1 MLPVKIGSRYLPAF
15 YQCFQGDFQVSTT
28 DQTTISD
35 LLRRVTEG
43 QESILEL
50 SKDGDLKRIAFGQRK
65 LQPELPTPTRQESP
79 PRAHVFHTADSLI
92 AYAEKYGDCDTVILL
107 DVPSMNGCV
116 VLSDVADQQFELL
129 PFQPTQH
136 PLFVE
141 WSKMLGRRID
151 VLQFAEFIMGHRRQI
166 VSPDGREAAMI
177 FSQLQAS
184 TKMTVARGQGKAA
197 INGIMIETKIQGK
210 AGEAFVELPESLT
223 VRLPLFVG
231 EPEQDIEI
239 DLLIGSQ
246 DTSIWVSASAAGV
259 LDAQLQA
266 FTAMADKIRDGLP
279 EMTVG
284 LGRVAHGAWK
294 YIQA

>member
-1 MLPVKIGSRYLPAF
+1 MEPK
-15 YQCFQGDFQVSTT
+15 DQVTVA
-28 DQTTISD
+28 D

-43 QESILEL
+43 QETVFDIEVDEHGSRKV
-50 SKDGDLKRIAFGQRK
+50 SFGQRE

-92 AYAEKYGDCDTVILL
+92 EYVQKYGAGDTVILL
-107 DVPSMNGCV
+107 DVPAMNGCV
-116 VLSDVADQQFELL
+116 VLSDVSDEQFELL
-129 PFQPTQH
+129 PFQPMQH

-141 WSKMLGRRID
+141 WSKMLGKRID
-151 VLQFAEFIMGHRRQI
+151 VLMFAEFVMGHRRQI
-166 VSPDGREAAMI
+166 VAPDGREAAMI

-197 INGIMIETKIQGK
+197 INGVMVETKIQGK
-210 AGEAFVELPESLT
+210 TGEAFVELPESLT

-231 EPEQDIEI
+231 EPEADIEI
-239 DLLIGSQ
+239 DLLVGSA

-284 LGRVAHGAWK
+284 LGRVGHGAWK
-294 YIQA
+294 YLQA

>member
-1 MLPVKIGSRYLPAF
+1 MS
-15 YQCFQGDFQVSTT
+15 DTE
-28 DQTTISD
+28 TTISK

-43 QESILEL
+43 QESIVEL
-50 SKDGDLKRIAFGQRK
+50 SKEGDLTKIAFGQRK
-65 LQPELPTPTRQESP
+65 LQPELPTPTRMESP
-79 PRAHVFHTADSLI
+79 PRAHIFHTADSLLG
-92 AYAEKYGDCDTVILL
+92 YVERYGCDNTVILL
-107 DVPSMNGCV
+107 DVPAMSGCV
-116 VLSDVADQQFELL
+116 VLDDKADEQFESL
-129 PFQPTQH
+129 PFQPMQH

-151 VLQFAEFIMGHRRQI
+151 VLQFAEFVMGHRRQI
-166 VSPDGREAAMI
+166 VVPDGREAAI
-177 FSQLQAS
+177 VFSQLQAS
-184 TKMTVARGQGKAA
+184 TKMTVARGQGKGA
-197 INGIMIETKIQGK
+197 INGVMVETKIQGK
-210 AGEAFVELPESLT
+210 TGEAFVELPESLT

-231 EPEQDIEI
+231 EPEADIEI

-284 LGRVAHGAWK
+284 LGRIAHGAWK
-294 YIQA
+294 YLQA